1 MEKLW
6 VRKVKSFITFIELV
20 SERSFQATSTVAIAS
35 TLNSLLYLAKISFFY
50 VSLLNFFQ

>member
-35 TLNSLLYLAKISFFY
+35 TLNSLLYLAKISF
-50 VSLLNFFQ
+50 LEI